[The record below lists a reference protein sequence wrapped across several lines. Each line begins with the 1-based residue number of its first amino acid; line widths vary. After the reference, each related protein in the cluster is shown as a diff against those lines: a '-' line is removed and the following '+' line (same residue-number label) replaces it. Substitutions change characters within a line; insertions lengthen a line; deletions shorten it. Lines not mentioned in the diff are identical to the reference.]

1 MNTPAHLI
9 IAASLYAKP
18 DHTRVTIAALLGAL
32 VPDLSLYVMAG
43 VALFIM
49 DIPGQVVFGELYFS
63 DTWQMVFA
71 IDNSMLLWGAG
82 FVAALWLRAPIVTAF
97 AGSGLVHVLC
107 DFPLHHD
114 DGRAHFWPISD
125 WVFQSPVSYWDPNH
139 WGHIVAP
146 AEIML
151 TVGLLALLY
160 RRFYGLVA
168 RSVIVVAGMA
178 QIAPAVLYWFA
189 FA

>member
-97 AGSGLVHVLC
+97 AGSGWCMYYAIFRCITMMAARIFGRSAIGCFKAPSAIGTQTIGAISWPRLKLC
-107 DFPLHHD
+107 
-114 DGRAHFWPISD
+114 
-125 WVFQSPVSYWDPNH
+125 
-139 WGHIVAP
+139 
-146 AEIML
+146 
-151 TVGLLALLY
+151 
-160 RRFYGLVA
+160 
-168 RSVIVVAGMA
+168 
-178 QIAPAVLYWFA
+178 
-189 FA
+189 